1 LFVTDLRF
9 YFFIQK
15 IAVEQDGSRD
25 CPEGTRLV
33 YINWVGGRISM
44 NLSYRGV
51 KYRFTPFTPVATTSE
66 VIGRYRGQPC
76 RRSHFDLSLSQP
88 RLTLKYRGV
97 SYVTGSQGQMASE
110 PVAHDLK
117 MAPVV
122 GMTDLR
128 RMQSEL
134 EKVHNLSIQR
144 NVERRLDVARSQG
157 NQTLIHILENEQKQL
172 AS

>member
-1 LFVTDLRF
+1 
-9 YFFIQK
+9 
-15 IAVEQDGSRD
+15 
-25 CPEGTRLV
+25 
-33 YINWVGGRISM
+33 M

-76 RRSHFDLSLSQP
+76 RRSHFDLSISQP

-97 SYVTGSQGQMASE
+97 SYVTGSQGQVASRPLE
-110 PVAHDLK
+110 SVAHDIK

-122 GMTDLR
+122 GLTDLSR
-128 RMQSEL
+128 IQSEL
-134 EKVHNLSIQR
+134 EKVHNLSIQK
-144 NVERRLDVARSQG
+144 NVERRLDVARNQG
-157 NQTLIHILENEQKQL
+157 NQTLIHLLENEQKQL